1 MAKKPDLVYSNYKP
15 DRLRK
20 ANNALVNQQIMT
32 ERMYQ
37 RHLTELCVNRFKW
50 ENMPEEIDLEALRW
64 LELHLFYNG
73 CVVFFQHP
81 DNDHY
86 MVAHAAGTGQVNWYD
101 NPTEWTVMGAQLKS
115 MTFPD
120 DECVPIYG
128 NALRTPDTDIVNLY
142 SYKLAN
148 LDRTIEITTKNL
160 RVSKMVTVEESQRLT
175 WVNLFRQVEEGA
187 PFIFGVNSSIDLGAV
202 QALDTGAMPEALPKL
217 LEAKAK
223 LWNECMGLLGLN
235 NANQDKKERLV
246 SDEVSAN
253 DEQVQA
259 SRNIHLKARKM
270 AAKKINKMFNLN
282 VEVKFDD
289 MLDTA
294 IPSDA
299 DSGLHLVGN
308 ESSNDSAD
316 SKGVA

>member
-37 RHLTELCVNRFKW
+37 RHLTELCVNQFKW

-73 CVVFFQHP
+73 CVVFFKHP

-115 MTFPD
+115 MTFD
-120 DECVPIYG
+120 DKNCVPIYD
-128 NALRTPDTDIVNLY
+128 NALRSSRTDIVNLY
-142 SYKLAN
+142 AFKLAN
-148 LDRTIEITTKNL
+148 IDRTIEITAKNL

-202 QALDTGAMPEALPKL
+202 QALDTGAMPDALPKL

-270 AAKKINKMFNLN
+270 AVKKLNKMFGLK
-282 VEVKFDD
+282 VEVKFDE
-289 MLDTA
+289 MLDTT
-294 IPSDA
+294 IPA
-299 DSGLHLVGN
+299 PEVDSESNVVSLTDRSN
-308 ESSNDSAD
+308 EKN
-316 SKGVA
+316 G

>member
-15 DRLRK
+15 NRLRK
-20 ANNALVNQQIMT
+20 ANNALVNQQMLT

-73 CVVFFQHP
+73 CVVFFKHP

-115 MTFPD
+115 MTFSS
-120 DECVPIYG
+120 EKCVPIFG

-175 WVNLFRQVEEGA
+175 WTNLFRQVEEGA
-187 PFIFGVNSSIDLGAV
+187 PFIFGVQSALDTGAV
-202 QALDTGAMPEALPKL
+202 NALDTGAMPEALPKL

-246 SDEVSAN
+246 SNEVSAN

-259 SRNIHLKARKM
+259 SRNLHLKARKM
-270 AAKKINKMFNLN
+270 AVKQINKMFDLN
-282 VEVKFDD
+282 IEVSFDD
-289 MLDTA
+289 MQGTTIPQHKSSSLDTN
-294 IPSDA
+294 D
-299 DSGLHLVGN
+299 G
-308 ESSNDSAD
+308 SNQ
-316 SKGVA
+316 KNG